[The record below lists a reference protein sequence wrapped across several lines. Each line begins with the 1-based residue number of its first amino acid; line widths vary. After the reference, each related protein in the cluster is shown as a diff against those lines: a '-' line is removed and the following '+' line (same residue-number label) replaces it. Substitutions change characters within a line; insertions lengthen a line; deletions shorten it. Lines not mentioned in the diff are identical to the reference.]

1 SVGRGGA
8 WVPIDFLDDPVNVF
22 LELPGQTEFADPG
35 IADDRDQTCPPL
47 LAGDGEK
54 LLQHPQLVLASDEW
68 GLDAVR
74 AATTATGR
82 FHPQRP
88 PAPPR
93 LFFAFQS
100 ERSQVLVGDGIV
112 GQVLRRVAD
121 DDGARFG
128 DRLEA
133 GGGVDYVTQD
143 QPLIVSS
150 RPDCR
155 LAGVHA
161 DTQPEVGDADLLTE

>member
-1 SVGRGGA
+1 
-8 WVPIDFLDDPVNVF
+8 
-22 LELPGQTEFADPG
+22 
-35 IADDRDQTCPPL
+35 
-47 LAGDGEK
+47 
-54 LLQHPQLVLASDEW
+54 
-68 GLDAVR
+68 
-74 AATTATGR
+74 
-82 FHPQRP
+82 
-88 PAPPR
+88 
-93 LFFAFQS
+93 FAFQS

-128 DRLEA
+128 DRLVA

-155 LAGVHA
+155 LAGGHA
-161 DTQPEVGDADLLTE
+161 DTQPEVGDADLLTEGRHFVHQFEAGSYRAFGIVGLGPLRTRKDRDRLARELVDFTSGAVDDAAATIEVGSQEGWASLRVQALRNRREGCEVTEE